1 MLNILAFVLLLI
13 TLQPPLDDGTF
24 PLQQR
29 LFPDFHGCTFYGRD
43 VFSLISGQA
52 WLFWRS
58 TGETPGSF
66 FEVSLGSFTRSFQF
80 NRMWTAPHFPT
91 PPKNNLNQPSS
102 TYDYLVTEISPCGH
116 ALSFVRHWPV
126 ICCPHCL
133 QSSSRTLALLP
144 KSNTLAHSP
153 WMEKSY
159 GKLGRIS

>member
-29 LFPDFHGCTFYGRD
+29 LFPEFHGCTFYGRD

-52 WLFWRS
+52 WLFRRN

-80 NRMWTAPHFPT
+80 NRMWKAPHFLT

-102 TYDYLVTEISPCGH
+102 THDYLVTELSPCGH
-116 ALSFVRHWPV
+116 ALSLV
-126 ICCPHCL
+126 
-133 QSSSRTLALLP
+133 
-144 KSNTLAHSP
+144 
-153 WMEKSY
+153 
-159 GKLGRIS
+159 

>member
-1 MLNILAFVLLLI
+1 MDVQEIQAVVLNILAFVLLLI

-52 WLFWRS
+52 WLFWRN
-58 TGETPGSF
+58 TGETPASF
-66 FEVSLGSFTRSFQF
+66 FEVSLGSVTRSFQF
-80 NRMWTAPHFPT
+80 NRMWTAPHFLT

-116 ALSFVRHWPV
+116 ALSLV
-126 ICCPHCL
+126 
-133 QSSSRTLALLP
+133 
-144 KSNTLAHSP
+144 
-153 WMEKSY
+153 
-159 GKLGRIS
+159 